1 MRHHL
6 IIFIF
11 ILQQF
16 DFNSQVV
23 ADYSNPEHWMISPQD
38 DTSLHKAFI
47 SDTSL
52 LSYAD
57 VFYVYPTVYLNKK
70 EKDWNVSIDN
80 KEQRERAINVTRLQA
95 SAWAESGRMFVPFY
109 SQAHIKSYT
118 QLEKGGRKALLKA
131 YADIKMA
138 FQYYLDNYNNGR
150 PIILAG
156 HSQGS
161 THIMLLLKDFFDE
174 KELQKQL
181 ICAYMPGIGLKEEEF
196 KSIPLLTKGDQTGG
210 FVAWNTFK
218 RRYKTKKYNDWY
230 KGTACINPVTWDL
243 SAYSKR
249 TLHKGFLFWD
259 EKMYEQA
266 FKTHLV
272 DGAVWISTPKV
283 PFRSLSFTLKDYH
296 IGDVNL
302 FWKDIRLNSK
312 NRIQTYKNS
321 HDTEAANN

>member
-1 MRHHL
+1 
-6 IIFIF
+6 
-11 ILQQF
+11 
-16 DFNSQVV
+16 
-23 ADYSNPEHWMISPQD
+23 
-38 DTSLHKAFI
+38 
-47 SDTSL
+47 
-52 LSYAD
+52 
-57 VFYVYPTVYLNKK
+57 
-70 EKDWNVSIDN
+70 
-80 KEQRERAINVTRLQA
+80 
-95 SAWAESGRMFVPFY
+95 
-109 SQAHIKSYT
+109 
-118 QLEKGGRKALLKA
+118 
-131 YADIKMA
+131 
-138 FQYYLDNYNNGR
+138 
-150 PIILAG
+150 
-156 HSQGS
+156 
-161 THIMLLLKDFFDE
+161 
-174 KELQKQL
+174 
-181 ICAYMPGIGLKEEEF
+181 MPGIGLKEDEF
-196 KSIPLLTKGDQTGG
+196 KSIPLLTKADQIGG

-218 RRYKTKKYNDWY
+218 RRYKTKKYNNWY

-249 TLHKGFLFWD
+249 SLHKGFLFWD